1 MRRLCVLLILATLV
15 ACSGNKKSEVE
26 SGDIADLAEKTTL
39 SPRSYSFSREVLQR
53 QGGSVTLSVSGL
65 VEDDYRYTGTVKIDD
80 EIVYEEVVLDD
91 ARFLRLANAS
101 LLETVAILRRF
112 DAPVAEAQR
121 PAGFADP
128 ATEAVLLSGGW
139 VFDPQG
145 APQEFGGD
153 SGSSPLDARDVLF
166 RSRFLETL
174 PAYLAKGAGAVVWN
188 PEAAAYIPQE
198 DKFPPKKRKTLA
210 EEFIDPFK
218 SDGKRFDV
226 LPKPFDP
233 SIAPTNLR
241 DVEDF
246 FMYVSVWTNDGL
258 IRRVGRVL
266 EFPDLGQPV
275 YKDFFQPLKT
285 GTTGQATKDFLKF
298 VQDLKIRRI
307 FKDFYVFGKHD
318 TGAARIEAPVNPIR
332 VNLKPAAPVETRDPQ
347 SGSGPSETPQDQAS
361 PAPTATEPPAA

>member
-15 ACSGNKKSEVE
+15 ACSGNKKGEVKTE
-26 SGDIADLAEKTTL
+26 DISDLAEKTTL
-39 SPRSYSFSREVLQR
+39 SPRSYSFSREVPRR
-53 QGGSVTLSVSGL
+53 QGGPVTLTVSGL
-65 VEDDYRYTGTVKIDD
+65 VEDDYKYTGTVAINK

-121 PAGFADP
+121 AAGFADP

-153 SGSSPLDARDVLF
+153 TGASPLDAREVLF

-174 PAYLAKGAGAVVWN
+174 PAYLAKGGTSVEWN
-188 PEAAAYIPQE
+188 PEAAFYIPND
-198 DKFPPKKRKTLA
+198 DKFPPKERKSLN

-233 SIAPTNLR
+233 SITPTNLR

-246 FMYVSVWTNDGL
+246 FMYVSIWTNDGL

-266 EFPDLGQPV
+266 EFPDLEDPV
-275 YKDFFQPLKT
+275 YKDFFQPLKS

-307 FKDFYVFGKHD
+307 FKDFYVFGKHGTD
-318 TGAARIEAPVNPIR
+318 GARIEAPANPIR

-347 SGSGPSETPQDQAS
+347 SGPGPSETPQDQAS
-361 PAPTATEPPAA
+361 PAPEPPAA